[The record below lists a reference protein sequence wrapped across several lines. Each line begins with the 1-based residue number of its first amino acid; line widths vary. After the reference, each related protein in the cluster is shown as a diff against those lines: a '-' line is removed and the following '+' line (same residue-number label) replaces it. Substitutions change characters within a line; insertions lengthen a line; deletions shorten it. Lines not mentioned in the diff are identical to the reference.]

1 MRLSSSPASWL
12 NEFPQC
18 EMTSLRALVLPDWER
33 SDPTDWPRRWAAAH
47 GHTLVEQHDLKRPLR
62 GDWLIQLEEAVLEAP
77 GQVVLV
83 ARGLACALVAAW
95 SLFTHQR
102 GKVRAALLVAPLDLN
117 LASLGEVLPSWQP
130 QVRQPLPFQAVVV
143 ASAHPPYGSAS
154 AAQAL
159 AKDWG
164 ARWVPTCLEAG
175 PFSESA
181 ASDWPEGRA
190 LLNELMKD

>member
-1 MRLSSSPASWL
+1 MRLSSLPASWL
-12 NEFPQC
+12 NEFLQC
-18 EMTSLRALVLPDWER
+18 EMTSLRVLVLPDWER
-33 SDPTDWPRRWAAAH
+33 SDPTDGPRRWVAEH

-83 ARGLACALVAAW
+83 AQGLACALVAAW

-117 LASLGEVLPSWQP
+117 LATLREVLPSWQP
-130 QVRQPLPFQAVVV
+130 EVRQPLPFQAVVV
-143 ASAHPPYGSAS
+143 ASAHEPYGSAS
-154 AAQAL
+154 AAKAL
-159 AKDWG
+159 ANDWG
-164 ARWVPTCLEAG
+164 AQWVPARPEAG
-175 PFSESA
+175 PFCESA
-181 ASDWPEGRA
+181 AGDWPEGRA

>member
-1 MRLSSSPASWL
+1 MRLSSSPVSWS

-18 EMTSLRALVLPDWER
+18 EMTSLRVLVLPDWQR
-33 SDPTDWPRRWAAAH
+33 SDPTGWPGLWAAAH
-47 GHTLVEQHDLKRPLR
+47 GHTLVEQHDVKRPLR

-95 SLFTHQR
+95 SLFTPQR

-117 LASLGEVLPSWQP
+117 LATLREVLPSWQP

-143 ASAHPPYGSAS
+143 ASADEPYGSAS

-164 ARWVPTCLEAG
+164 ARWVPTRPESG
-175 PFSESA
+175 PICESA
-181 ASDWPEGRA
+181 AGDWPEGRA